1 MGGGNSSY
9 EGGTRSCRART
20 IPKNHLPNR
29 IQGTEM
35 TIHFD
40 IAPPQINVL
49 HFTIAYREAGDGQ
62 APVALFLHGNP
73 TSSYIW
79 RKILPLV
86 APVAHCIAPD
96 LIGFGQSGKPDI
108 AYRFED
114 HVRYLDAFLAKMGIG
129 SAYLVVQD
137 WGSGLGL
144 HLAARRPEF
153 VRGLAFMEF
162 IRPIPTWDEFLRG
175 SPAREM
181 FRKFRTPGEGEKLIL
196 EGNAFVELM
205 PGAIRRKL
213 TDEEMAVYRAP
224 FPTPESRRPTW
235 RFPNELP
242 IAGEPADVYAMMERA
257 HEALAASNYPKLLF
271 AAEPGALVPP
281 AFAEELAGKLKD
293 CRFVKLG
300 DGIHFLQED
309 HPETIGRSV
318 AAFIAE
324 VEGRAGKN
332 AA

>member
-1 MGGGNSSY
+1 MNDV
-9 EGGTRSCRART
+9 RL
-20 IPKNHLPNR
+20 PKLSVLDS
-29 IQGTEM
+29 EM
-35 TIHFD
+35 
-40 IAPPQINVL
+40 
-49 HFTIAYREAGDGQ
+49 AYREAGSRDE
-62 APVALFLHGNP
+62 PVALFLHGNP

-79 RKILPLV
+79 RKIIPLV
-86 APVAHCIAPD
+86 APVARCIAPD

-114 HVRYLDAFLAKMGIG
+114 HVRYLDAFIAASQIS

-144 HLAARRPEF
+144 HLAARRPNL

-162 IRPIPTWDEFLRG
+162 IHPFPTWEEFGRE
-175 SPAREM
+175 SPVREI

-196 EGNAFVELM
+196 EGNAFVERML
-205 PGAIRRKL
+205 PGGMRHTL

-224 FPTPESRRPTW
+224 FPTPASRRPTW

-242 IAGEPADVYAMMERA
+242 IAGEPADVYATMERA
-257 HEALAASNYPKLLF
+257 HEALAASTYPKLLF
-271 AAEPGALVPP
+271 AAEPGALVAP

-309 HPETIGRSV
+309 HPETIGQSV
-318 AAFIAE
+318 AAFVAE
-324 VEGRAGKN
+324 VEARAGRS

>member
-1 MGGGNSSY
+1 MNDVSL
-9 EGGTRSCRART
+9 
-20 IPKNHLPNR
+20 PKLSVLDS
-29 IQGTEM
+29 EM
-35 TIHFD
+35 
-40 IAPPQINVL
+40 
-49 HFTIAYREAGDGQ
+49 AYREAGPSD

-79 RKILPLV
+79 RNIIPLV

-96 LIGFGQSGKPDI
+96 LIGFGQSGKPEI

-114 HVRYLDAFLAKMGIG
+114 HARYLDAFLAKMGIG
-129 SAYLVVQD
+129 SAYLVAQD
-137 WGSGLGL
+137 WGSGLAF
-144 HLAARRPEF
+144 HLAERRPDF

-162 IRPIPTWDEFLRG
+162 IRPIPTWEEFLRG
-175 SPAREM
+175 SKAREI
-181 FRKFRTPGEGEKLIL
+181 FRKFRTAGEGETLIL
-196 EGNAFVELM
+196 ENNAFVELM

-224 FPTPESRRPTW
+224 FPTPQSRKPTW

-242 IAGEPADVYAMMERA
+242 IAGEPADVYATMERA
-257 HEALAASNYPKLLF
+257 HAALAASTYPKLLF

-281 AFAEELAGKLKD
+281 AFAEELAHKLND

-318 AAFIAE
+318 AAFITE
-324 VEGRAGKN
+324 VEGRRGKS

>member
-1 MGGGNSSY
+1 MNDVSL
-9 EGGTRSCRART
+9 
-20 IPKNHLPNR
+20 PKLSVLDS
-29 IQGTEM
+29 EM
-35 TIHFD
+35 
-40 IAPPQINVL
+40 
-49 HFTIAYREAGDGQ
+49 AYREAGSRD

-79 RKILPLV
+79 RNIIPLV

-114 HVRYLDAFLAKMGIG
+114 HALYLDAFIAKMGIG
-129 SAYLVVQD
+129 SAHLVAQD
-137 WGSGLGL
+137 WGSGLAF
-144 HLAARRPEF
+144 HLAERRPDF

-162 IRPIPTWDEFLRG
+162 IHPFPTWEVFLRG
-175 SPAREM
+175 SRAREI
-181 FRKFRTPGEGEKLIL
+181 FRKFRTAGEGETLIL
-196 EGNAFVELM
+196 ENNAFVELM

-213 TDEEMAVYRAP
+213 TDEEMAIYRAP
-224 FPTPESRRPTW
+224 FPTPQSRRPTW

-242 IAGEPADVYAMMERA
+242 IAGEPADVYAAMERA
-257 HEALAASNYPKLLF
+257 HEALAASTYPKLLF

-281 AFAEELAGKLKD
+281 AFAEELAGKLRD

-300 DGIHFLQED
+300 DGLHFVQED

>member
-1 MGGGNSSY
+1 MNKDISL
-9 EGGTRSCRART
+9 
-20 IPKNHLPNR
+20 PKLS
-29 IQGTEM
+29 
-35 TIHFD
+35 
-40 IAPPQINVL
+40 VL
-49 HFTIAYREAGDGQ
+49 GSDMAYREAGSRD

-79 RKILPLV
+79 RKIIPLV
-86 APVAHCIAPD
+86 ASVAHCIAPD

-114 HVRYLDAFLAKMGIG
+114 HARYLDAFIAKMGIG

-137 WGSGLGL
+137 WGTALAF
-144 HLAARRPEF
+144 HLAERRPDF

-162 IRPIPTWDEFLRG
+162 VRPIPTWEEFVRG
-175 SPAREM
+175 SQAREI

-196 EGNAFVELM
+196 EENVFVERVL
-205 PGAIRRKL
+205 PGGMRHKL

-224 FPTPESRRPTW
+224 FPTPESRKPTW
-235 RFPNELP
+235 RFPNEIP
-242 IAGEPADVYAMMERA
+242 IAGEPPDVYAMMSHA
-257 HEALAASNYPKLLF
+257 HAALAASTYPKLLF
-271 AAEPGALVPP
+271 AAEPGALVPL
-281 AFAEELAGKLKD
+281 AFAEQFAGSLHD

-324 VEGRAGKN
+324 VESRRTKS